1 MRDQKNPCTRAPGAP
16 GLPCMCPRVAR
27 GAREPWR
34 PPGACA
40 DEWER
45 RRSAAR
51 PRDRIA
57 GAGDL
62 DTARARIRAG
72 RSVLPRMCPCV
83 ARGAREPWRSP
94 GACEDESE
102 RRRSAARPQERVAG
116 AGDLDPA
123 RARMRSLT
131 PPAPGAA
138 AATSPGMGGTCT
150 RRQRTDLFGED
161 GARCAGR
168 GQRLPGTALIDDP
181 MLAHVPH

>member
-1 MRDQKNPCTRAPGAP
+1 MITYGTSRPRQSLPEEKIIRSNVRARRHAVCGGSDTKMGKVVSIEGRGGLGKKKSCRHASGAP
-16 GLPCMCPRVAR
+16 VLPCMCPCVAR
-27 GAREPWR
+27 GGREPWR
-34 PPGACA
+34 SPGARAEEC
-40 DEWER
+40 ER

-51 PRDRIA
+51 LRERIA

-62 DTARARIRAG
+62 DLARA
-72 RSVLPRMCPCV
+72 
-83 ARGAREPWRSP
+83 W
-94 GACEDESE
+94 
-102 RRRSAARPQERVAG
+102 
-116 AGDLDPA
+116 
-123 RARMRSLT
+123 MRSLA

-138 AATSPGMGGTCT
+138 VAATPGMGGTCA